1 MAKRI
6 KTAAFQQVPNTLRKA
21 CAEVGSTDL
30 VPPTVKKKKGNPNYR
45 NGRAMEY
52 KVMKDLRKK
61 GLEVVRT
68 AGSHGVAD
76 IVAFHPRS
84 LTDGLVDILP
94 PKDLIDLVLEGWQ
107 RLHDDKVL
115 GDFLYGGMQV
125 AKGEQHEY
133 TIHCSP
139 VLSVLIQ
146 CKRRKR

>member
-1 MAKRI
+1 M
-6 KTAAFQQVPNTLRKA
+6 PNK
-21 CAEVGSTDL
+21 
-30 VPPTVKKKKGNPNYR
+30 NYR
-45 NGRAMEY
+45 NGVALER
-52 KVMKDLRKK
+52 KVIKELRGK
-61 GLEVVRT
+61 GLEALRT

-76 IVAFHPRS
+76 IVAFHPKS
-84 LTDGLVDILP
+84 LSEGLVDILT
-94 PKDLIDLVLEGWQ
+94 PKEMVDLVLDGWQ

>member
-1 MAKRI
+1 MPNRNY
-6 KTAAFQQVPNTLRKA
+6 TAGRTL
-21 CAEVGSTDL
+21 
-30 VPPTVKKKKGNPNYR
+30 
-45 NGRAMEY
+45 EY
-52 KVMKDLRKK
+52 KVIKDLRSK
-61 GLEVVRT
+61 GLEGLRT

-76 IVAFHPRS
+76 IVAFHPKS
-84 LTDGLVDILP
+84 LTEGLVDILRP
-94 PKDLIDLVLEGWQ
+94 QEMVQLVLEGWQ

-139 VLSVLIQ
+139 VLSVMIQ